1 MHTGAN
7 GSASGDK
14 RPQRAS
20 EGSPGRRRVARGTH
34 RCPRWDTRPP
44 PVRGSRKR
52 AEVSSSPVIRAN
64 ERRKLSASLRPTRRD
79 SNTQPLAGTVGNVI
93 AVRSRRWH
101 PPGSVIVGL
110 ASVLAAVVAISGCG
124 QRDQNNPQSGV
135 AERREQPPPSERNQD
150 LLSDKASRATPTKPP
165 NESKPTTGEWT
176 PSAEKDGVG
185 RGSGDSQ
192 EPRASRKSA
201 GGRADGGGRTSS
213 LLGSTPSVDSPEG
226 RRLLRESPDCRD
238 APPPPPGYSGPVQ
251 C

>member
-1 MHTGAN
+1 MPPMGHTATAGPWVTQTSR
-7 GSASGDK
+7 GK
-14 RPQRAS
+14 L
-20 EGSPGRRRVARGTH
+20 VARDSSQRTAKI
-34 RCPRWDTRPP
+34 
-44 PVRGSRKR
+44 VRQAPSH
-52 AEVSSSPVIRAN
+52 P
-64 ERRKLSASLRPTRRD
+64 ERLQH
-79 SNTQPLAGTVGNVI
+79 QPLAGTVGNVI

-201 GGRADGGGRTSS
+201 GGRADGGGQTSS